1 MKKVNRINEL
11 KLVLSSYR
19 SQSKKIGLVPTM
31 GSLHEGHLSLIRK
44 AKSNCDV
51 VVVSIFVNPTQFA
64 PSEDFTRYP
73 RDIERD
79 SRLAGSAG
87 CDLLFTPS
95 VEEIYPKGFSSFID
109 VEGLSSVL
117 EGKFRPTHYRGV
129 STIVNKLFNIVQPEI
144 AYFGQKDAQQCIVI
158 TKMIKDLNMPVHI
171 EIIPTV
177 READGLA
184 MSSRN
189 VYLTKDE
196 RVRAAVLFQALKF
209 AEEKIKNGERN
220 VNRILDEMTTMI
232 HSKNPTQI
240 DYITAVDSESLQPK
254 QLLEKGETV
263 LFLLAVRFG
272 TTRLIDNSIVIV

>member
-44 AKSNCDV
+44 AKSDCDV

-272 TTRLIDNSIVIV
+272 TTWLIDNSIVIV